1 MTLQRPVIPA
11 SWRLL
16 ALSTV
21 TWCLMASPTVAQC
34 QRDADLS
41 GLISVLQASQEEA
54 SQDAARALLTY
65 RVERDALCREIEALR
80 AESVANRAALA
91 ATESVTSL
99 VERERDLYRD
109 AYQRALTRREP
120 ASRPPFGWTLGAGGC
135 TDMDGRLSLCG
146 AAVWGWRF

>member
-1 MTLQRPVIPA
+1 MSLQRPIIPA
-11 SWRLL
+11 SWCLVASLVL
-16 ALSTV
+16 ASQAV
-21 TWCLMASPTVAQC
+21 ASCLP
-34 QRDADLS
+34 DADLS
-41 GLISVLQASQEEA
+41 GLISVLQASKEEA
-54 SQDAARALLTY
+54 SQDAARAILTY
-65 RVERDALCREIEALR
+65 RVERDALCREIGALR

-120 ASRPPFGWTLGAGGC
+120 ASRPPFGWTVGLGGC
-135 TDMDGRLSLCG
+135 ADVHGNLELCG